1 LVDKTKLPELIEG
14 GSASALRKKI
24 VIEVEYVLIG
34 ANILKQSILF
44 LEKSFCITLKTLY
57 FCTDIPTSEAE
68 GLDYSKIIQASLI
81 FAILEGHLAL
91 SLHHKRLVSRI
102 NPSSLLTIIL

>member
-1 LVDKTKLPELIEG
+1 
-14 GSASALRKKI
+14 

-44 LEKSFCITLKTLY
+44 LEKSFCITLKTRY

-68 GLDYSKIIQASLI
+68 GLDYSKIRQANLI

-91 SLHHKRLVSRI
+91 PLYKKRLVSKI
-102 NPSSLLTIIL
+102 NPSLLLKIILYNT